1 MKQLFEDEVIINK
14 VHTIKKQEA
23 ETIYNVTGSVRIYQ
37 ENKSKGNKL
46 LLNKYLQMDYS
57 SSLDKNFNEKKTIIR
72 TQIISEIQQLL
83 KIERKLLLYG
93 NPGVGKS
100 FLVSEI
106 KKEYDSIYISVK
118 NKSTKEIYLYLLSKL
133 LTKAEIENKE
143 LIDIEDIKSELEI
156 NMINKNK
163 LFIFDDVEKNLEIV
177 KEINSLELSE
187 NNILFISRTSNLK
200 IQDSISKYELKG
212 FTDDEVC
219 EFLKINNIKLD
230 TLKLH
235 KLIEVSQGNPL
246 YLYYFSQYQI
256 TPLPKNLINFQNAL
270 WNEMSYLQKGILTIA
285 SIPLFELSFEEIK
298 NSVEELN
305 GQSINIFDFQE
316 ELDNLSHLLI
326 KNQGYYS
333 IFHLSLSEYIL
344 EIQSEYGILNNYK
357 KVLANVKVK
366 AKDFLE
372 AVYLLL
378 ETPESN
384 LKEIILYPLDEI
396 QKFGLL
402 NLGIKVLEK
411 ATQLYNGKDNSEIKT
426 RGYIYHLLTLFYK
439 DLYMINES
447 IKANDLSI
455 ECFEKINDLEAL
467 LNAKV
472 FQALDLLEI
481 NKEKEACIL
490 IEEIKK
496 QIPKEGYF
504 KASLC
509 VNLSKFYIDF
519 KDYMEAKKYAELAY
533 IEFQKLK
540 EDVRKLGG
548 IKHSLNNLAI
558 SYSFLKGEENLKL
571 SVEYAKLLY
580 DFCLKTNDLRTR
592 TSITNLLTISY
603 RKLQNY
609 KEAHEVCNEAIKL
622 SKAMK
627 SDYLLIMNLINKGN
641 IYKDEDNDVEA
652 LNCYLEAQQYSLER
666 SIFKEELRALK
677 LIVDIYIKCEN
688 YLEGM
693 IVAADFLKKSKELNV
708 YYRISEAYD
717 ALSEINYY
725 LNDDKWKAYSME
737 SLKILFEAEKYEE
750 VIDTT
755 LKIINDFSAKLT
767 QIEIQFYFELLIK
780 SGAYK
785 ENLSR
790 IMAFIA
796 TNNSISFSQ
805 KIDLLKL
812 IIVKPNIEKILVR
825 EAFLEFVEYVQKNEN
840 EISLNKIMNLLE
852 LLLKNKKNEEF
863 NTYFLIAVIG
873 FSKHFD
879 LIIQNQLLEIIS
891 NLFTGVYFRKTLFN
905 ELIIT
910 ISCSKELKLQVVCG
924 DSSLV
929 EINLSIIIGIFF
941 KFNIEKILKE
951 MKTLD
956 KKHYTICIDTYSH
969 CLNHVPEKEAKIIE
983 ENKSKLYIIGNDKE
997 NEIISFFINDN
1008 FQEYISLSGDEGAT
1022 GLLSIL
1028 LQLLILMSKDEKN
1041 QSIEEKSVK
1050 LLISLLLPKIKNKLL
1065 KEKID
1070 LLQVK
1075 KDFNYAIKTTNNK
1088 YN

>member
-1 MKQLFEDEVIINK
+1 MEQLFEDEVIINK
-14 VHTIKKQEA
+14 VHTIKNQEA
-23 ETIYNVTGSVRIYQ
+23 ETIYNVNGNVRIYQ

-46 LLNKYLQMDYS
+46 LLNKYLQMDSS
-57 SSLDKNFNEKKTIIR
+57 SSLDKNYNEKKTIIR
-72 TQIISEIQQLL
+72 TQIISEIRQLL
-83 KIERKLLLYG
+83 KIESKLLLHG

-106 KKEYDSIYISVK
+106 KKEYKSIYISVK

-133 LTKAEIENKE
+133 LTKAEIENIE

-187 NNILFISRTSNLK
+187 NKILFISRTSNLK

-212 FTDDEVC
+212 FTDDEVY
-219 EFLKINNIKLD
+219 EFLKINSIKLD

-235 KLIEVSQGNPL
+235 KLIEASQGNPL

-305 GQSINIFDFQE
+305 GQSINFFNFQE

-344 EIQSEYGILNNYK
+344 EIQSGYGILNHYK

-378 ETPESN
+378 EIPESN

-411 ATQLYNGKDNSEIKT
+411 AAQLYNGKDNSEIKT

-467 LNAKV
+467 LNAKL

-504 KASLC
+504 KASLY

-519 KDYMEAKKYAELAY
+519 EDYMEAKKYAELAY
-533 IEFQKLK
+533 IEFQKLE
-540 EDVRKLGG
+540 EDVIKIGG

-558 SYSFLKGEENLKL
+558 SYSFLKGEENLRL
-571 SVEYAKLLY
+571 SIEYAKLLY

-592 TSITNLLTISY
+592 ASIANLLTRSY

-609 KEAHEVCNEAIKL
+609 EAAHEVCNEAIKL
-622 SKAMK
+622 SKSMN

-641 IYKDEDNDVEA
+641 IYKDENKDSKA
-652 LNCYLEAQQYSLER
+652 LNCYREARQYSLER
-666 SIFKEELRALK
+666 NILKEEVRALK
-677 LIVDIYIKCEN
+677 LILDIYIKCGN
-688 YLEGM
+688 YLEG
-693 IVAADFLKKSKELNV
+693 IPIAEEFLKKSYDLNI

-725 LNDDKWKAYSME
+725 LNEDKWKDYSKE
-737 SLKILFEAEKYEE
+737 SLKILFEAKKYEE
-750 VIDTT
+750 VIDMT
-755 LKIINDFSAKLT
+755 LKIINVFNAKLT
-767 QIEIQFYFELLIK
+767 QIEIQVYFEQLLR
-780 SGAYK
+780 SEAHK
-785 ENLSR
+785 ENIGR

-796 TNNSISFSQ
+796 TNNSINFSQ

-812 IIVKPNIEKILVR
+812 IIEKPDIEKILAR
-825 EAFLEFVEYVQKNEN
+825 EFLLEFVEYIQKNEE
-840 EISLNKIMNLLE
+840 EISLNKIMELLE
-852 LLLKNKKNEEF
+852 FFLKNMRNEEF
-863 NTYFLIAVIG
+863 NTYFLIVIIG

-879 LIIQNQLLEIIS
+879 LMIQTKLLETIS
-891 NLFTGVYFRKTLFN
+891 NLFKGFYFRKTLSN

-910 ISCSKELKLQVVCG
+910 ISCSKELKLQIVCE
-924 DSSLV
+924 DSSLI
-929 EINLSIIIGIFF
+929 EINVATIIGIFL

-951 MKTLD
+951 MKMLD
-956 KKHYTICIDTYSH
+956 KRYYTISIDTYSH
-969 CLNHVPEKEAKIIE
+969 FINHAPQREAKIIE
-983 ENKSKLYIIGNDKE
+983 ENKSRLYLTGNDRE
-997 NEIISFFINDN
+997 NGIISFFINDN
-1008 FQEYISLSGDEGAT
+1008 FQEYISLSKDEGAS

-1028 LQLLILMSKDEKN
+1028 LQLLILMSKVEEDQFVKDN
-1041 QSIEEKSVK
+1041 SIE
-1050 LLISLLLPKIKNKLL
+1050 LLVSLLLPKIKDKDKSL

-1070 LLQVK
+1070 LLEIK
-1075 KDFNYAIKTTNNK
+1075 KDFSYAIEKLC
-1088 YN
+1088 